1 MGGASMADPFGW
13 PHAISPIAAS
23 SGVPERWGLVDPAS
37 RYGPI
42 FPGSCAWRCQV
53 DCAQMAPVMRTFHPG
68 DSKAEPT
75 GIAPTDPPTV
85 RVVKAA
91 WMLWF
96 GGRASPSALFVPVL
110 LICGGPGPRGGLAV
124 GLPGGVATTSPVRVK
139 KRQATAITPGTMERT
154 GRSSFPRGRRAPR
167 LISVRGDGA
176 PVT

>member
-1 MGGASMADPFGW
+1 MADPFGW

-75 GIAPTDPPTV
+75 GTALTDPPTV

-96 GGRASPSALFVPVL
+96 GGRAITLGSLCTCATYLWGTRSK
-110 LICGGPGPRGGLAV
+110 GWSGV

-139 KRQATAITPGTMERT
+139 ERQATAITPGTMERT
-154 GRSSFPRGRRAPR
+154 GRSSFPRGRRVPR